1 MEGPLRRVFLCPA
14 STASRARPAPAF
26 PTVLVT
32 GEATALRPEPQS
44 CCPRLLLSAES
55 RRPVSTPERNSGCR
69 LAVKRFALGFAGRPV
84 GDGSV
89 GHPLGGSEVGPG
101 ARRGWNDHGD
111 VLL

>member
-1 MEGPLRRVFLCPA
+1 MKAIVRTAAAGRSRLGEGT
-14 STASRARPAPAF
+14 SEQRARGRQVRTRAF
-26 PTVLVT
+26 W
-32 GEATALRPEPQS
+32 
-44 CCPRLLLSAES
+44 ES
-55 RRPVSTPERNSGCR
+55 RRPVSTPDRNSGCR

-89 GHPLGGSEVGPG
+89 GHPLGGGEVGPG